1 MQNDKEDLEISSL
14 EDMVTYF
21 SKQRNFFI
29 RELGFISYDT
39 FFINAVIVRAYQ
51 LNKGFISLV
60 STGNYLCACP
70 LVRIQLETVL
80 SLWASLIADN
90 NYTERMLLGKS
101 VDKSKHNGNYLS
113 NSYLIRTLCEF
124 INKPSL
130 KELWDKGN
138 NYLHPSYSSISKAIH
153 RENNQII
160 LENLEGNL
168 GKSDLE
174 QLQKEMLEI
183 NLAYIPI
190 LKKYEDILKKIV
202 NQLIFK

>member
-1 MQNDKEDLEISSL
+1 MQKDKEDLEISSL

-39 FFINAVIVRAYQ
+39 LFINAVIVRAYQ

-80 SLWASLIADN
+80 SLWASLIADG

-160 LENLEGNL
+160 LENLECSLN
-168 GKSDLE
+168 KSELE
-174 QLQKEMLEI
+174 QLKNEMLEI

-190 LKKYEDILKKIV
+190 LKKYEDILKRISS
-202 NQLIFK
+202 NM

>member
-39 FFINAVIVRAYQ
+39 LFINAVIVRAYQ

-138 NYLHPSYSSISKAIH
+138 NYLHPSYSSISKTIH

-160 LENLEGNL
+160 LENLECNL
-168 GKSDLE
+168 NKSELE
-174 QLQKEMLEI
+174 QLKNEMLEI

-190 LKKYEDILKKIV
+190 LREYEDILSKIV
-202 NQLIFK
+202 K

>member
-39 FFINAVIVRAYQ
+39 LFINAVIVRAYQ

-80 SLWASLIADN
+80 SLWAALIADG
-90 NYTERMLLGKS
+90 NYVERMLLGKS

-160 LENLEGNL
+160 LENLECNL
-168 GKSDLE
+168 SKSELE
-174 QLQKEMLEI
+174 QLTNEMLEI

-190 LKKYEDILKKIV
+190 LREYENILKRISS
-202 NQLIFK
+202 NM

>member
-1 MQNDKEDLEISSL
+1 MQNDKEDLEINNL

-80 SLWASLIADN
+80 SLWASLIADG

-113 NSYLIRTLCEF
+113 NGYLIRTLCEF

-138 NYLHPSYSSISKAIH
+138 NYLHLSYSSISKAIH
-153 RENNQII
+153 RENRQII

-168 GKSDLE
+168 GKSEIE
-174 QLQKEMLEI
+174 QLKKEMLEI
-183 NLAYIPI
+183 NLTYIPI
-190 LKKYEDILKKIV
+190 LREYEDILKRIIK
-202 NQLIFK
+202 

>member
-1 MQNDKEDLEISSL
+1 MQSDKEDLEISSL

-39 FFINAVIVRAYQ
+39 LFINAVIVRAYQ

-113 NSYLIRTLCEF
+113 NSYLVRTLCEF

-153 RENNQII
+153 QENNQII
-160 LENLEGNL
+160 LENLECSL
-168 GKSDLE
+168 SKSELE
-174 QLQKEMLEI
+174 QLKKEMLEI

-190 LKKYEDILKKIV
+190 LKEYKDILKKIV
-202 NQLIFK
+202 K

>member
-1 MQNDKEDLEISSL
+1 MQSDKEDLEISSL

-39 FFINAVIVRAYQ
+39 LFINAVIVRAYQ

-80 SLWASLIADN
+80 SLWASLIADG

-153 RENNQII
+153 QENNQII
-160 LENLEGNL
+160 LENLECNL
-168 GKSDLE
+168 NKSELE
-174 QLQKEMLEI
+174 QLKNEMLEI

-190 LKKYEDILKKIV
+190 LREYEDILSKIV
-202 NQLIFK
+202 K

>member
-1 MQNDKEDLEISSL
+1 MQKDKEDLEISSL

-80 SLWASLIADN
+80 SLWAALIADG
-90 NYTERMLLGKS
+90 NYVERMLLGKS

-160 LENLEGNL
+160 LENLECNL
-168 GKSDLE
+168 SKSDLE
-174 QLQKEMLEI
+174 QLTNEMLEI

-190 LKKYEDILKKIV
+190 LKEYEDILSKIV
-202 NQLIFK
+202 K

>member
-1 MQNDKEDLEISSL
+1 MQSDKEDLEISSL

-39 FFINAVIVRAYQ
+39 LFINAVIVRAYQ

-80 SLWASLIADN
+80 SMWASLIADG

-174 QLQKEMLEI
+174 QLKNEMLEI
-183 NLAYIPI
+183 NLAYIP
-190 LKKYEDILKKIV
+190 Y
-202 NQLIFK
+202 

>member
-1 MQNDKEDLEISSL
+1 MQSDKEDLEISSL

-39 FFINAVIVRAYQ
+39 LFINAVIVRAYQ

-80 SLWASLIADN
+80 SLWASLIADG

-138 NYLHPSYSSISKAIH
+138 NYLHPSYSSICKTIH

-160 LENLEGNL
+160 LENLECNL
-168 GKSDLE
+168 SKSDLE

-183 NLAYIPI
+183 NLSYIPI
-190 LKKYEDILKKIV
+190 LKEYKDILSKIV
-202 NQLIFK
+202 K

>member
-1 MQNDKEDLEISSL
+1 MQSDKEDLEISSL

-39 FFINAVIVRAYQ
+39 LFINAVIVRAYQ

-80 SLWASLIADN
+80 SLWAALIADG
-90 NYTERMLLGKS
+90 NYVERMLLGKS

-124 INKPSL
+124 INKPTL

-160 LENLEGNL
+160 LENLECNL
-168 GKSDLE
+168 NKSELE

-202 NQLIFK
+202 KQLIFK

>member
-1 MQNDKEDLEISSL
+1 MQKDKEDLEINSL

-39 FFINAVIVRAYQ
+39 LFINAVIVRAYQ

-80 SLWASLIADN
+80 SLWASLIADG
-90 NYTERMLLGKS
+90 NYTERMLFGKS

-124 INKPSL
+124 INKPTL

-138 NYLHPSYSSISKAIH
+138 NYLHPSYSSISKTIH

-160 LENLEGNL
+160 LENLECSL
-168 GKSDLE
+168 SKSELE
-174 QLQKEMLEI
+174 QLTNEMLEI

-202 NQLIFK
+202 K

>member
-39 FFINAVIVRAYQ
+39 LFINAVIVRAYQ

-153 RENNQII
+153 QENNQII

-190 LKKYEDILKKIV
+190 LKKHEDILKRISS
-202 NQLIFK
+202 NM

>member
-39 FFINAVIVRAYQ
+39 LFINAVIVRAYQ

-153 RENNQII
+153 QENNQII
-160 LENLEGNL
+160 LENLECSLN
-168 GKSDLE
+168 KSDLE
-174 QLQKEMLEI
+174 QLKNEMLEI

-202 NQLIFK
+202 KQLIFK

>member
-1 MQNDKEDLEISSL
+1 MAN
-14 EDMVTYF
+14 YF
-21 SKQRNFFI
+21 SNMRNFFV
-29 RELGFISYDT
+29 RELGFYSYDI
-39 FFINAVIVRAYQ
+39 FFINAMIVRAYQ

-60 STGNYLCACP
+60 NTGNYLCACP

-80 SLWASLIADN
+80 SLWAALIADG
-90 NYTERMLLGKS
+90 NYIERMLLGKS
-101 VDKSKHNGNYLS
+101 VAKSKHNGNYLS
-113 NSYLIRTLCEF
+113 NSYLVSTLCEF
-124 INKPSL
+124 TNMPAL

-138 NYLHPSYSSISKAIH
+138 NYLHPSHSSLSKAIH
-153 RENNQII
+153 QENNRII

-190 LKKYEDILKKIV
+190 LKKYEDILKRISS
-202 NQLIFK
+202 NM

>member
-39 FFINAVIVRAYQ
+39 LFINAVIVRAYQ

-80 SLWASLIADN
+80 SLWASLIADG

-160 LENLEGNL
+160 LENLECSLN
-168 GKSDLE
+168 KSELE
-174 QLQKEMLEI
+174 QLKNEMLEI

-190 LKKYEDILKKIV
+190 LREYKDILSKIV
-202 NQLIFK
+202 K

>member
-1 MQNDKEDLEISSL
+1 MQNDKEDLEINSL

-39 FFINAVIVRAYQ
+39 LFINAVIVRAYQ

-80 SLWASLIADN
+80 SLWAALIADG
-90 NYTERMLLGKS
+90 NYVERMLLGKS

-160 LENLEGNL
+160 LENLECSLN
-168 GKSDLE
+168 KSELE
-174 QLQKEMLEI
+174 QLKNEMLEI

-190 LKKYEDILKKIV
+190 LKEYKDILSKIV
-202 NQLIFK
+202 KQLIFK

>member
-1 MQNDKEDLEISSL
+1 MQSDKEDLEINSL

-39 FFINAVIVRAYQ
+39 LFINAVIVRAYQ

-80 SLWASLIADN
+80 SLWAALIADG
-90 NYTERMLLGKS
+90 NYVERMLLGKS
-101 VDKSKHNGNYLS
+101 VAKSKHNGNYLS
-113 NSYLIRTLCEF
+113 NSYLVSTLCEF
-124 INKPSL
+124 TNMPAL

-174 QLQKEMLEI
+174 QLKNEMLEI

-190 LKKYEDILKKIV
+190 LKEYKK
-202 NQLIFK
+202 QLNKIKDSF

>member
-80 SLWASLIADN
+80 SLWAALIADG

-138 NYLHPSYSSISKAIH
+138 NYLHPSYSSISKTIH

-160 LENLEGNL
+160 LENLECNL
-168 GKSDLE
+168 NKSDLE

-190 LKKYEDILKKIV
+190 LREYKDILSKIV
-202 NQLIFK
+202 KQLIFK

>member
-1 MQNDKEDLEISSL
+1 MQKDKEDLEISSL

-39 FFINAVIVRAYQ
+39 LFINAVIVRAYQ

-80 SLWASLIADN
+80 SLWAALIADG
-90 NYTERMLLGKS
+90 NYVERMLLGKS

-160 LENLEGNL
+160 LENLECNL
-168 GKSDLE
+168 SKSDLE
-174 QLQKEMLEI
+174 QLTNEMLEI

-190 LKKYEDILKKIV
+190 LKEYEDILSKIV
-202 NQLIFK
+202 K

>member
-1 MQNDKEDLEISSL
+1 MQSDKEDLEISSL

-80 SLWASLIADN
+80 SLWASLIADG

-113 NSYLIRTLCEF
+113 NSYLVSTLCEF
-124 INKPSL
+124 TNLSL

-138 NYLHPSYSSISKAIH
+138 NYLHPSYSSISKTIH

-160 LENLEGNL
+160 LENLECNL
-168 GKSDLE
+168 SKSDLE
-174 QLQKEMLEI
+174 QLTNEMLEI

-190 LKKYEDILKKIV
+190 LKEYKDILSKIV
-202 NQLIFK
+202 KQLIFK

>member
-1 MQNDKEDLEISSL
+1 MQSDKEDLEISSL

-39 FFINAVIVRAYQ
+39 LFINAVIVRAYQ

-113 NSYLIRTLCEF
+113 NSYLVSTLCEF

-138 NYLHPSYSSISKAIH
+138 NYLHPSYSSISKTIH

-160 LENLEGNL
+160 LENLECNL
-168 GKSDLE
+168 SKSDLE
-174 QLQKEMLEI
+174 QLTNEMLEI

-190 LKKYEDILKKIV
+190 LKEYKDILSKIV
-202 NQLIFK
+202 K

>member
-1 MQNDKEDLEISSL
+1 MQKDKEDLEINSL

-39 FFINAVIVRAYQ
+39 LFINAVIVRAYQ

-80 SLWASLIADN
+80 SLWASLIADG
-90 NYTERMLLGKS
+90 NYTERMLFGKS

-124 INKPSL
+124 INKPTL

-138 NYLHPSYSSISKAIH
+138 NYLHPSYSSISKTIH

-160 LENLEGNL
+160 LENLECSL
-168 GKSDLE
+168 SKSELE
-174 QLQKEMLEI
+174 QLKNEMLEI

-190 LKKYEDILKKIV
+190 LKEYKDILSKIV
-202 NQLIFK
+202 K

>member
-39 FFINAVIVRAYQ
+39 LFINAVIVRAYQ

-80 SLWASLIADN
+80 SLWASLIADS

-160 LENLEGNL
+160 LENLECNL
-168 GKSDLE
+168 NKSELE

-190 LKKYEDILKKIV
+190 LREYEDILKKIV
-202 NQLIFK
+202 KQLIFK

>member
-1 MQNDKEDLEISSL
+1 MQSDKEDLEINNL

-39 FFINAVIVRAYQ
+39 LFINAVIVRAYQ

-80 SLWASLIADN
+80 SLWASLIADG

-124 INKPSL
+124 IIK
-130 KELWDKGN
+130 
-138 NYLHPSYSSISKAIH
+138 
-153 RENNQII
+153 R
-160 LENLEGNL
+160 
-168 GKSDLE
+168 
-174 QLQKEMLEI
+174 
-183 NLAYIPI
+183 
-190 LKKYEDILKKIV
+190 IV
-202 NQLIFK
+202 G

>member
-1 MQNDKEDLEISSL
+1 MAN
-14 EDMVTYF
+14 YF
-21 SKQRNFFI
+21 SNMRNFFV
-29 RELGFISYDT
+29 RELGFYSYDI
-39 FFINAVIVRAYQ
+39 FFINAMIVRAYQ
-51 LNKGFISLV
+51 LNKGFISLI
-60 STGNYLCACP
+60 SAGNYLCACP

-80 SLWASLIADN
+80 SLWAALIADG
-90 NYTERMLLGKS
+90 NYVERMLLGKS
-101 VDKSKHNGNYLS
+101 VAKSKHNGNYLS
-113 NSYLIRTLCEF
+113 NSYLVSTLCEF
-124 INKPSL
+124 TNMPAL

-138 NYLHPSYSSISKAIH
+138 NYLHPSHSSLSKTIH

-190 LKKYEDILKKIV
+190 LKKYEDILKRISS
-202 NQLIFK
+202 NM

>member
-39 FFINAVIVRAYQ
+39 LFINAVIVRAYQ

-153 RENNQII
+153 QENNQII
-160 LENLEGNL
+160 LENLECNL
-168 GKSDLE
+168 SKSDLE

-190 LKKYEDILKKIV
+190 LKEYKDILKKIV
-202 NQLIFK
+202 K

>member
-1 MQNDKEDLEISSL
+1 MQSDKEDLEISSL

-39 FFINAVIVRAYQ
+39 LFINAVIVRAYQ

-80 SLWASLIADN
+80 SMWASLIADG

-138 NYLHPSYSSISKAIH
+138 NYLHPSYSSISKTIH

-160 LENLEGNL
+160 LENLECNL
-168 GKSDLE
+168 NKSDLE
-174 QLQKEMLEI
+174 QLTKEMLEI

-190 LKKYEDILKKIV
+190 LREYEDILSKIV
-202 NQLIFK
+202 K

>member
-1 MQNDKEDLEISSL
+1 MQSDKEDLEISSL
-14 EDMVTYF
+14 EDMANYF

-90 NYTERMLLGKS
+90 NYTERMLFGKS
-101 VDKSKHNGNYLS
+101 VAKSKHNGNYLS
-113 NSYLIRTLCEF
+113 NSYLVRTLCEF

-138 NYLHPSYSSISKAIH
+138 NYLHPSYSSISKTIH
-153 RENNQII
+153 RENRQII

-168 GKSDLE
+168 GKSEIE
-174 QLQKEMLEI
+174 QLKNEMLEI
-183 NLAYIPI
+183 NLVYIPI
-190 LKKYEDILKKIV
+190 LREYEDILKRISK
-202 NQLIFK
+202 QLIIK

>member
-1 MQNDKEDLEISSL
+1 MQSDKEDLEINNL

-39 FFINAVIVRAYQ
+39 LFINAVIVRAYQ

-124 INKPSL
+124 INKPTL

-138 NYLHPSYSSISKAIH
+138 NYLHPSCSSISKAIH

-160 LENLEGNL
+160 LENLECNL
-168 GKSDLE
+168 SKSDLE
-174 QLQKEMLEI
+174 QLTNEMLEI

-190 LKKYEDILKKIV
+190 LREYEDILKRISS
-202 NQLIFK
+202 NM

>member
-1 MQNDKEDLEISSL
+1 MQNDKEDLEINSL

-39 FFINAVIVRAYQ
+39 LFINAVIVRAYQ

-80 SLWASLIADN
+80 SLWASLIADG

-130 KELWDKGN
+130 KELWHKGN

-153 RENNQII
+153 QENNQII
-160 LENLEGNL
+160 LENLECNL
-168 GKSDLE
+168 SKSDLE

-190 LKKYEDILKKIV
+190 LREYKDILSKIV
-202 NQLIFK
+202 KQLIFK

>member
-1 MQNDKEDLEISSL
+1 MQKDKEDLEINSL

-39 FFINAVIVRAYQ
+39 LFINAVIVRAYQ

-80 SLWASLIADN
+80 SLWASLIADG
-90 NYTERMLLGKS
+90 NYTERMLFGKS

-124 INKPSL
+124 INKPTL

-138 NYLHPSYSSISKAIH
+138 NYLHPSYSSISKTIH

-160 LENLEGNL
+160 LENLECNL
-168 GKSDLE
+168 SKSELE
-174 QLQKEMLEI
+174 QLTNEMLEI

-202 NQLIFK
+202 K

>member
-39 FFINAVIVRAYQ
+39 LFINAVIVRAYQ

-80 SLWASLIADN
+80 SLWASLIADG

-101 VDKSKHNGNYLS
+101 VDKSNGNYLS

-124 INKPSL
+124 TNLSL

-138 NYLHPSYSSISKAIH
+138 NYLHPSSVSKTIH
-153 RENNQII
+153 RENNRII
-160 LENLEGNL
+160 LENLECNL
-168 GKSDLE
+168 SKSDLE
-174 QLQKEMLEI
+174 QLTNEMLEI

-190 LKKYEDILKKIV
+190 LREYEDILKRISS
-202 NQLIFK
+202 NM

>member
-39 FFINAVIVRAYQ
+39 LFINAVIVRAYQ
-51 LNKGFISLV
+51 LNKGFIYLV

-160 LENLEGNL
+160 LENLECNL
-168 GKSDLE
+168 NKSELE
-174 QLQKEMLEI
+174 QLKNEMLEI

-190 LKKYEDILKKIV
+190 LREYEDILKKIV
-202 NQLIFK
+202 KQLIFK